1 MVLGM
6 EPGDACQVN
15 ALPLKLR
22 CVEGGTRANVHG
34 AEGALQEPVP
44 SHHMGSGNLTQAPPE
59 PS

>member
-1 MVLGM
+1 M

-34 AEGALQEPVP
+34 AEGAVQDWFRPITWVL
-44 SHHMGSGNLTQAPPE
+44 GT
-59 PS
+59 